1 VIAAQP
7 EPPTAG
13 AQPPSAENLEAWRK
27 SMVATPRPPTGCFTA
42 SYPDTQWQE
51 VPCTTAPDRP
61 YPPKSG
67 PPSETVGNGTDYS
80 AEVTG
85 SISEAEGSFV
95 SVTGVTSESGAG
107 IANAYSLQLNTQ
119 FFTTTTCS
127 GAANPSACRGWEQF
141 VFSNSPP
148 SAGAAFIQYWLL
160 DYATKCPSGWNK
172 FQSSCY
178 INSTQAASVPAQKIH
193 TLGEL
198 TVTGTA
204 AAGSAEDS
212 IVLAVGSTLYTAKGN
227 NYFPDLGQNWQ
238 AAEFNVFGDGG
249 GSEAVFNSGST
260 IVVMTSVNNGTT
272 SAPSAVEEGF
282 TGETNNLTLTG
293 TPVVSGGTSPS
304 IEFTESNAGFTLSV
318 STVGHGKVKSSPA
331 GIECGATCSASFA
344 AGTKVKLT
352 ATPASGWKFHEWS
365 GACTGKNEDDCH
377 VTMNAAESVMAK
389 FKEK

>member
-1 VIAAQP
+1 
-7 EPPTAG
+7 
-13 AQPPSAENLEAWRK
+13 
-27 SMVATPRPPTGCFTA
+27 
-42 SYPDTQWQE
+42 
-51 VPCTTAPDRP
+51 
-61 YPPKSG
+61 
-67 PPSETVGNGTDYS
+67 
-80 AEVTG
+80 
-85 SISEAEGSFV
+85 
-95 SVTGVTSESGAG
+95 
-107 IANAYSLQLNTQ
+107 
-119 FFTTTTCS
+119 
-127 GAANPSACRGWEQF
+127 
-141 VFSNSPP
+141 
-148 SAGAAFIQYWLL
+148 
-160 DYATKCPSGWNK
+160 
-172 FQSSCY
+172 
-178 INSTQAASVPAQKIH
+178 
-193 TLGEL
+193 
-198 TVTGTA
+198 
-204 AAGSAEDS
+204 
-212 IVLAVGSTLYTAKGN
+212 LAVGSSLYTAKGN

-344 AGTKVKLT
+344 AGTDVKLT

-377 VTMNAAESVMAK
+377 VTMTAAESVMAK